1 MSKAHRIAAGGIVL
15 REGALLL
22 VRYRRSDG
30 GTYLVGTGGAVEEN
44 ENVMDA
50 IVREA
55 REETGVTVR
64 PHKVIA
70 IEDLEFTQFKMC
82 KVWMLCQ
89 YVSGDVQRTE
99 GAVKEGIVEARW
111 FTKSDVADETVFPAF
126 LKSCKWDTFLAKDWQ
141 VLCLPS
147 KRAEL

>member
-1 MSKAHRIAAGGIVL
+1 VTKPHRIAAGGIVL
-15 REGALLL
+15 RDRELLL
-22 VRYRRSDG
+22 VRYRDTRG
-30 GTYLVGTGGAVEEN
+30 KTYLAGTGGAVEEG

-50 IVREA
+50 VVREA

-82 KVWMLCQ
+82 KVWLLCE

-99 GAVKEGIVEARW
+99 GAVTEGIIEAGW
-111 FTKSDVADETVFPAF
+111 FTKGALADEIIFPAF
-126 LKSCKWDTFLAKDWQ
+126 LKSHEWASFEAKDWP

-147 KRAEL
+147 ARAAL